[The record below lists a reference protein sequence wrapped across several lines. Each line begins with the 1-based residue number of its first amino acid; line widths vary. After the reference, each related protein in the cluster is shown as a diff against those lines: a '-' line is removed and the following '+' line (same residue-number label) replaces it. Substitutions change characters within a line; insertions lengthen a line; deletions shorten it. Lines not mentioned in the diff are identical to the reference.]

1 MSDIYDLTA
10 GNSPLILSQPHGG
23 INLPP
28 NMAIRMT
35 EDALKLPD
43 TDWHMQQLYSGIAQ
57 QLDATVISARYSRF
71 VVDLN
76 RNPDGSSLYPGQD
89 VTELCP
95 TSLFD
100 ETPIYRSG
108 KAPIRAEVEGRRET
122 FWMPYHD
129 ELQAQ
134 INRIHKK
141 FGYVILYDCH
151 SIRSVVPRF
160 FEGCLPDLNLG
171 SADGTSSNPNM
182 VDGLK
187 GILSGSSYSHI
198 LNGRFKGGFITRNYG
213 DPKNNIHAL
222 QMEIAQLT
230 YMHEEHPFHYDAP
243 RAEKL
248 QSILLEILS
257 ALLLWGSQTYGE
269 N

>member
-1 MSDIYDLTA
+1 MSDIYDLSI
-10 GNSPLILSQPHGG
+10 GNSPLLLSQPHGG

-28 NMAIRMT
+28 SMASRMT
-35 EDALKLPD
+35 EDALTLPD
-43 TDWHMQQLYSGIAQ
+43 TDWHMQQLYSDIAQ
-57 QLDATVISARYSRF
+57 KLDATVISARYSRF

-100 ETPIYRSG
+100 ETPIYQLG
-108 KAPIRAEVEGRRET
+108 KPPIQVEIEGRKST
-122 FWMPYHD
+122 FWRPYHT
-129 ELQAQ
+129 ELQRQ
-134 INRIHKK
+134 IKHICDK

-160 FEGCLPDLNLG
+160 FEGNLPDLNLG
-171 SADGTSSNPNM
+171 TADGTSCDPMM
-182 VDGLK
+182 VEGLRS
-187 GILSGSSYSHI
+187 ILDDSSFSHV

-213 DPKNNIHAL
+213 DPKKNIHAL
-222 QMEIAQLT
+222 QMEIAQKT
-230 YMHEEHPFHYDAP
+230 YMQENYPFHYETEKAQ
-243 RAEKL
+243 KL
-248 QSILLEILS
+248 QSTLLEIFS
-257 ALLLWGSQTYGE
+257 ALLLWGRQTYGV